1 MNSNEHID
9 YCIMR
14 CAIQTSSSYWLLA
27 ITSFG
32 RKIVGYCLLPLALWL
47 LPFAYSFAQPKTD
60 CVCSGSTAGGAKI
73 YAGLGG
79 DFHLMNFENDE
90 QKTSLSTMG
99 ANIHVGMNLNK
110 NFSLQL
116 GIQKYGLSSEMEI
129 EKFVYTSRYSY
140 LDLSLYGV
148 YRFIKRGS
156 RFIPYFQGGYTLNS
170 TLFKETR
177 TTNATLEENGFAPHA
192 SYAHLGFGT
201 LFILANQ
208 FTIFA
213 ETGLHLQLKDVFTG
227 TYTSDV
233 YKMKYGIS
241 VGVNYHF

>member
-1 MNSNEHID
+1 MK
-9 YCIMR
+9 Y
-14 CAIQTSSSYWLLA
+14 LLFILIIFHSA
-27 ITSFG
+27 
-32 RKIVGYCLLPLALWL
+32 LA
-47 LPFAYSFAQPKTD
+47 FAQPKTD

-79 DFHLMNFENDE
+79 DFHLMGFENDNG
-90 QKTSLSTMG
+90 KINYSTMG

-116 GIQKYGLSSEMEI
+116 GIQKYGLSSETEI
-129 EKFVYTSRYSY
+129 EKLIYSSRYSY

-156 RFIPYFQGGYTLNS
+156 RFIPYIQGGYTFNS
-170 TLFKETR
+170 TLFKETYA
-177 TTNATLEENGFAPHA
+177 TNFVSEERGFTPHA
-192 SYAHLGFGT
+192 NYAHLGFGT

-213 ETGLHLQLKDVFTG
+213 ETGLHLQPKSVFTG
-227 TYTSDV
+227 TYISDV

>member
-1 MNSNEHID
+1 MPVS
-9 YCIMR
+9 
-14 CAIQTSSSYWLLA
+14 
-27 ITSFG
+27 
-32 RKIVGYCLLPLALWL
+32 YCLLPLALWL
-47 LPFAYSFAQPKTD
+47 LPFAFCYAQPKTD

-73 YAGLGG
+73 YAGLGS
-79 DFHLMNFENDE
+79 DFHLMRFENDNG
-90 QKTSLSTMG
+90 KSTYTTMG

-129 EKFVYTSRYSY
+129 EKFVYSSRYSY
-140 LDLSLYGV
+140 LDLSFYGV
-148 YRFIKRGS
+148 YRFIQRGS
-156 RFIPYFQGGYTLNS
+156 RYIPYIQGGYTLNS
-170 TLFKETR
+170 TLFKETYA
-177 TTNATLEENGFAPHA
+177 TNFISEERGFTPHA
-192 SYAHLGFGT
+192 HYAHLGIGT

>member
-1 MNSNEHID
+1 MKYLFFILIIFHS
-9 YCIMR
+9 
-14 CAIQTSSSYWLLA
+14 ALA
-27 ITSFG
+27 
-32 RKIVGYCLLPLALWL
+32 
-47 LPFAYSFAQPKTD
+47 FAQPKTD

-73 YAGLGG
+73 YAGLGS
-79 DFHLMNFENDE
+79 DFHLMRFENDNG
-90 QKTSLSTMG
+90 KSTYTTMG

-129 EKFVYTSRYSY
+129 EKFVYSSRYSY
-140 LDLSLYGV
+140 LDLSFYGV
-148 YRFIKRGS
+148 YRFIQRGS
-156 RFIPYFQGGYTLNS
+156 RYIPYIQGGYTLNS
-170 TLFKETR
+170 TLFKETYA
-177 TTNATLEENGFAPHA
+177 TNFISEERGFTPHA
-192 SYAHLGFGT
+192 HYAHLGIGT

-241 VGVNYHF
+241 IGVNYHF